1 MFDSKPTLEQSGID
15 YSELQFYKKIWRREK
30 RFAGFINSLLFVFL
44 SILIEAIILVKVL
57 HGQDGFIFNIL
68 VTVLYLL
75 PSCFCAYTF
84 IIIFGPLIRKSLLP
98 KLIRFIFYP
107 SLRIEIKSM
116 TEIKNRYQNHL
127 KSNQDYLDEKRT
139 FLKKVR
145 ENKVLKRMNK
155 KEWSVKQKKMEE

>member
-1 MFDSKPTLEQSGID
+1 
-15 YSELQFYKKIWRREK
+15 
-30 RFAGFINSLLFVFL
+30 
-44 SILIEAIILVKVL
+44 
-57 HGQDGFIFNIL
+57 
-68 VTVLYLL
+68 
-75 PSCFCAYTF
+75 
-84 IIIFGPLIRKSLLP
+84 
-98 KLIRFIFYP
+98 
-107 SLRIEIKSM
+107 M